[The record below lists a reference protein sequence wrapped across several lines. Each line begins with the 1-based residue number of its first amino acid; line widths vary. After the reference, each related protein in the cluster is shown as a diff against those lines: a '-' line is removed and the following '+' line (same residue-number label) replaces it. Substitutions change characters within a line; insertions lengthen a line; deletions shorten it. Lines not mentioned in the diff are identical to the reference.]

1 MTMIKEYRNKLIDKA
16 FSFGEKKITATDLND
31 AIFLVSRLAD
41 VIEQQNGFD
50 KRGLT
55 KSKRRACEIVS
66 EQILKSLNKSLTIV
80 KE

>member
-1 MTMIKEYRNKLIDKA
+1 MTMIKEYRHILIDKA
-16 FSFGEKKITATDLND
+16 FSYGEKKINASDIADAT
-31 AIFLVSRLAD
+31 FLVSRLAD
-41 VIEQQNGFD
+41 VVEQQNGFD

-55 KSKRRACEIVS
+55 KSQRRACEIVS

>member
-1 MTMIKEYRNKLIDKA
+1 MIKEYRHILIDKA
-16 FSFGEKKITATDLND
+16 FSYGEKKINASDIADAT
-31 AIFLVSRLAD
+31 FLVSRLAD

-55 KSKRRACEIVS
+55 KSQRRACEIIS
-66 EQILKSLNKSLTIV
+66 EQILKSLNKSLTVV

>member
-1 MTMIKEYRNKLIDKA
+1 MTMIKEYRHILIDKA
-16 FSFGEKKITATDLND
+16 FSYGEKKINASDIADAT
-31 AIFLVSRLAD
+31 FLVSRLAD

-55 KSKRRACEIVS
+55 KSQRRACEIIS

>member
-1 MTMIKEYRNKLIDKA
+1 MTMTKEYRHILIDKA
-16 FSFGEKKITATDLND
+16 FSYGEKKINASDIADAT
-31 AIFLVSRLAD
+31 FLVSRLAD

-55 KSKRRACEIVS
+55 KSQRRACEMVR

>member
-1 MTMIKEYRNKLIDKA
+1 MTMIKEYRHILIDKA
-16 FSFGEKKITATDLND
+16 FSYGEKKINPSDIADAT
-31 AIFLVSRLAD
+31 FLVSRLAD

-55 KSKRRACEIVS
+55 KSQRRACEIIS